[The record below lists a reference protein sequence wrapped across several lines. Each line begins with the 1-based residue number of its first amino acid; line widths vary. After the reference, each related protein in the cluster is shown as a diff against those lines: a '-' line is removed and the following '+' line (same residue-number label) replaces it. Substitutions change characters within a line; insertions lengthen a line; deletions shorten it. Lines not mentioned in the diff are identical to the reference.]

1 MIPKLQMFIISFEV
15 NTHVTDADRTLFLL
29 ASRKE
34 LYLCLEGD
42 NEITNTIITSHPQY
56 ISWLISNSK
65 YLLDIPKSEWWNDRI
80 DPYHRY
86 DEFFHYLEEIKEIVL
101 FKTT

>member
-1 MIPKLQMFIISFEV
+1 MIPQLKMYPISFEV
-15 NTHVTDADRTLFLL
+15 NTHVTDYDRTLFLL

-42 NEITNTIITSHPQY
+42 NDIKNKFITSHPQY

-65 YLLDIPKSEWWNDRI
+65 YLLEIPESEWWNDRTE
-80 DPYHRY
+80 PYHRN
-86 DEFFHYLEEIKEIVL
+86 DEFFSCLNNLKNEILSKL
-101 FKTT
+101 R